1 MKPFDSGPMLRRS
14 VLAGLLLVPA
24 RARSAATSPITIYR
38 DPGCGCCTKWG
49 NQVSEGFGRPVKF
62 VDAPNLSMIKHRLGV
77 PVTLYSCH
85 TAIIH
90 GLIFEGHVP
99 LKDMKLAI
107 IMRPMGVRG
116 LAVAGMP
123 VGSLGMEAHAEAVE
137 PYSVIAF
144 GKSGQRSFSRH

>member
-1 MKPFDSGPMLRRS
+1 MQRRS
-14 VLAGLLLVPA
+14 VLAGLALIPTL
-24 RARSAATSPITIYR
+24 ARSVTPVPLTIYR
-38 DPGCGCCTKWG
+38 DPDCGCCTKWG
-49 NQVSEGFGRPVKF
+49 NQVSKGFGQPVSF
-62 VDAPNLSMIKHRLGV
+62 VDTPNLSAIKHRLGV
-77 PVTLYSCH
+77 PVRLYSCH
-85 TAIIH
+85 TAIFH

-107 IMRPMGVRG
+107 IMRPKGVRG

-123 VGSLGMEAHAEAVE
+123 VGSLGMEAHADAVE